1 MNRKDLKSYRANKE
15 FIEKEIHRIEEDK
28 ESVNKLTSVLS
39 DMPKGSRVVQDNMAE
54 KLVKLLDM
62 ENELLD
68 QMKDEREKLDKVV
81 NQLKKMENP
90 TQRNLLYDYYILG
103 KTLEDFSS
111 EHGYEYTYVR
121 HMHGWALDEYDKLD

>member
-15 FIEKEIHRIEEDK
+15 FIEKEIQRIEEDK

-90 TQRNLLYDYYILG
+90 TQRNLLY
-103 KTLEDFSS
+103 EQ
-111 EHGYEYTYVR
+111 
-121 HMHGWALDEYDKLD
+121 